1 MKPRWSQQHA
11 TGRTPSN
18 GRGRAARLQQVCFI
32 VVRMSHPIK
41 SGARFS
47 SVLPG
52 IPTSPCSVLHP
63 GDRPSWVNCGILLAR
78 WWREPPSRPPRAVDL
93 NHGSGIRP
101 QSGLQIA
108 DAIVDPLS
116 RYRAPKQSLLF
127 LPMSCG
133 HMLRTTA
140 VMLPM
145 TTWSAMCCAT
155 SACIAAS
162 PLSSGNHRRV
172 CPKSTADKHP
182 AELCGARRNPLVG
195 AQKPAN
201 LPARSVFLT
210 GKCDQSS
217 GLMAV

>member
-1 MKPRWSQQHA
+1 MCCRASQPAPVPCYTQGTVHHGSTA
-11 TGRTPSN
+11 ASCWRCGGANRPVGRPVQWT
-18 GRGRAARLQQVCFI
+18 
-32 VVRMSHPIK
+32 
-41 SGARFS
+41 
-47 SVLPG
+47 
-52 IPTSPCSVLHP
+52 
-63 GDRPSWVNCGILLAR
+63 
-78 WWREPPSRPPRAVDL
+78 L
-93 NHGSGIRP
+93 NHGSGIRS

-116 RYRAPKQSLLF
+116 WYRAPKQSLLF

-133 HMLRTTA
+133 HMLRATA

-155 SACIAAS
+155 IACIAAS
-162 PLSSGNHRRV
+162 LLSSGTHRRV
-172 CPKSTADKHP
+172 CPKTPADKHP

-195 AQKPAN
+195 AQNPAN

-210 GKCDQSS
+210 GKCDQNS